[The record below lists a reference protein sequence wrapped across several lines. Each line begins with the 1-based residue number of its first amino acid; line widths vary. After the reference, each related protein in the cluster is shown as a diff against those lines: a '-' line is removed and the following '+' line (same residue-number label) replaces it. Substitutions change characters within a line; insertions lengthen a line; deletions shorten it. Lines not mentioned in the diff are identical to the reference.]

1 MNDSTAAPFSYS
13 SAFSRNIGW
22 VTRDEQARLRAKRV
36 AIAGMGGVGG
46 AHLLTLTR
54 LGIGAFNVSD
64 FDTFDIV
71 NLNRQAGAMLRTMG
85 RPKAQVLA
93 EMAEQ
98 INPDVSI
105 QVQNDG
111 VHSGNVDRFLEGADL
126 YVDGLDFFAFEARKL
141 IFAECERRRIP
152 AVTVAPLGMGAALLN
167 FVPGG
172 MSFERYFR
180 WNGCDEDEMAIRFL
194 VGLSPAMLQR
204 SYLVDP
210 DAVDLVARRG
220 PSTAMACELSAGIA
234 ATEVLKLLLE
244 RGKVLSAPWGMQFD
258 AYRNRVRR
266 TWRPGGNGNP
276 IQRIAIGI
284 ARRQLA
290 AMRRAQ
296 GAAGAI

>member
-98 INPDVSI
+98 INPGVSI